1 MHLLLCDVSVRAE
14 VAAGTHSPEQRKNL
28 EGASEA
34 IHELASRDPITR
46 QQRARLVEVDG
57 VGELGCDLVDQF
69 RRVPGPTKGV
79 HDLGFGQGALFLH
92 RASRADE
99 AVVVLLPE
107 CNDTRVGV
115 TPWAAWPGSA
125 SSRRERDDACEGH
138 KLVPRP

>member
-46 QQRARLVEVDG
+46 QQRGRLVEVDG

-92 RASRADE
+92 RASLADE
-99 AVVVLLPE
+99 GVVVLLRSVM
-107 CNDTRVGV
+107 THAVGV
-115 TPWAAWPGSA
+115 DTLGGLAGLGELEARA
-125 SSRRERDDACEGH
+125 RRR
-138 KLVPRP
+138 L